1 MTQQTYWEKFN
12 FIELKE
18 LASDDD
24 VEINN
29 KSDLLDYLEDRKDNY
44 VEYLGDDVY
53 NVLFA

>member
-18 LASDDD
+18 LALDDD

>member
-29 KSDLLDYLEDRKDNY
+29 KSELLDYLENRKDNY